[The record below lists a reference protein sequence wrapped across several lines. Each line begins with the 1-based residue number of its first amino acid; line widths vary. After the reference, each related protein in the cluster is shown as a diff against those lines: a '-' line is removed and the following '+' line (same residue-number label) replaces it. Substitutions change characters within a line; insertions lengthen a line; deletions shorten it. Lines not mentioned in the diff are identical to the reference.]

1 MIRAVPQIRLIQGF
15 WESCRVWRVKCIR
28 TEYFF
33 FGIATISKSANEYFA
48 KALEDHIPEIKKHF
62 LLIFLSIF
70 SKSVL
75 GLDKMF
81 QFKNCGIIY
90 WLPLPFLLGP
100 GLLHFI
106 KRDSSRCNS
115 NLLFSFKRIVKS
127 SKLVSWLFNRM
138 CLAIVNL
145 LRFLTCFPVKI
156 S

>member
-1 MIRAVPQIRLIQGF
+1 MIRAGPQIRLIQGF

-48 KALEDHIPEIKKHF
+48 KALEDHIPEIKKYF
-62 LLIFLSIF
+62 LLIFWSIF

-81 QFKNCGIIY
+81 Q

-127 SKLVSWLFNRM
+127 SKLVSWLFSRM